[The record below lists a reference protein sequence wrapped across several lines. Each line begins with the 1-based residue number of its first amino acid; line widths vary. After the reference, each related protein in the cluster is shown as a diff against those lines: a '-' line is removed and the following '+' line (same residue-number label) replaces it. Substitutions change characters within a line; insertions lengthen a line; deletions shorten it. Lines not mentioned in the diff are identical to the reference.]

1 MVTTAGTA
9 GATRVVSK
17 ETILSMANSR
27 HVCADCGRGDLNI
40 SQAMSSLQFCDRI
53 MCPACE
59 GALRMRKFLFISRH
73 EPSQRQHELASE
85 QNIQLIHAGDLDAF
99 ADDLEE
105 QIAALDEKYE
115 SDGVVA
121 IHPLIA
127 LMAARMSLPCGCFRN
142 VNRAPV
148 GEKPQFDTD
157 LFVVF
162 SV

>member
-1 MVTTAGTA
+1 MVTTAGTVE
-9 GATRVVSK
+9 ATRVVSEDTLK
-17 ETILSMANSR
+17 SMADSR
-27 HVCADCGRGDLNI
+27 HVCADCGRDDLRI
-40 SQAMSSLQFCDRI
+40 SQATSSVQFCGRILCLACDSSL
-53 MCPACE
+53 
-59 GALRMRKFLFISRH
+59 RMKKFLFISRH
-73 EPSQRQHELASE
+73 EPSQKQRELAVD
-85 QNIQLIHAGDLDAF
+85 QRVQLIHVGDLDAF
-99 ADDLEE
+99 ADDLEK

-115 SDGVVA
+115 ADGVVA
-121 IHPLIA
+121 VHPLIA